1 MRKILTAAAVVAG
14 LAGTAQAEYTVK
26 GSVECPD
33 IIKEDGNENYRE
45 YNKWW
50 LLGYITA
57 RNYMADQNTGAGEV
71 AKGIEADNIYQM
83 ALSFC
88 QANPESDWDD
98 AAIHIYD
105 LLD

>member
-1 MRKILTAAAVVAG
+1 MKNIILAGLFAAVAVFPAS
-14 LAGTAQAEYTVK
+14 AEYTVK

-33 IIKEDGNENYRE
+33 IVKEDANENYRE

-57 RNYMADQNTGAGEV
+57 RNYSADQTVG
-71 AKGIEADNIYQM
+71 KGIENDNLYSM
-83 ALSFC
+83 ALDFC
-88 QANPESDWDD
+88 KSNPGNDWDD
-98 AAIHIYD
+98 AAIHVYD